1 MRQEAPRS
9 IARRRLRKYLRSLR
23 VGAAPLPH
31 FDPSSPPEFTS
42 RDLRAQNYI
51 CNSDFTNR
59 GFFSAKNKKFIKFFK
74 FPFPGVGLHGNE
86 LLCDALG

>member
-9 IARRRLRKYLRSLR
+9 IVRRRLRKYLKSLR
-23 VGAAPLPH
+23 ARAAPLPH
-31 FDPSSPPEFTS
+31 FDPSSPPVTS
-42 RDLRAQNYI
+42 ALKITFVTLILQTEA
-51 CNSDFTNR
+51 
-59 GFFSAKNKKFIKFFK
+59 FFFPAKNKKFIKFFK